1 MAERAF
7 GSGTYVGICVLLVL
21 LTLLTV
27 GISFAHLPAAWHLTA
42 GLTIGAAKAA
52 LVALFFMHLLRSERV
67 TWIVISVTLLW
78 ILLIFTLTLW
88 EYLSRGQVPH
98 MPGH

>member
-7 GSGTYVGICVLLVL
+7 GSGTYVGICIVLVL

-27 GISFAHLPAAWHLTA
+27 GVSFVNLPIVWHLTA

-52 LVALFFMHLLRSERV
+52 LVVLFFMHALRSGRV
-67 TWIVISVTLLW
+67 TWMVIAVTLLW
-78 ILLIFTLTLW
+78 VVVLFALTLAD
-88 EYLSRGQVPH
+88 YLSRGQVPH